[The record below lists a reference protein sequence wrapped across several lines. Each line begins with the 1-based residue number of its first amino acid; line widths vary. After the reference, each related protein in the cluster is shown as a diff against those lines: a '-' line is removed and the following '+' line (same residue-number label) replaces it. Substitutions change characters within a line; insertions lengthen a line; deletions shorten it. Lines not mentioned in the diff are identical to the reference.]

1 LKSLSRV
8 GTWLEAVSGEVRLPV
23 CQEAPGCL
31 GYTAWTLFAEIALSR
46 RVSLLTYSL
55 RKELKIR
62 PGFTPQED
70 VGRFRGSRQKASET
84 TKVPGSDRIQQPPK
98 PDNPFAPTSSS
109 SSNTKT
115 KAQIKNEK
123 RRANKKVNKNWDESD
138 DDDDDG
144 VIGDDFKAA
153 DEARRQ
159 AGGGDDKEEKGGE
172 GKAWPVED
180 GGAGMIGEEG
190 PGMSG
195 EGGGIPDDPVPVEP
209 KPEMKTQENGPV
221 GTTAIL
227 SPPPPGHPAKDPAA
241 PSVPQQSS
249 EPEWRTASSKK
260 PQKPHPIQGGRKGP
274 IGLAHP
280 PPIEPTS
287 RPRPNRNQ
295 RKPQAPAPA
304 AAQAGREKPKE
315 TPQPRVRKEVK
326 VRETGLG
333 SLADRV
339 KGLVIG
345 NMDDGKKKEKKST
358 EAPKASE

>member
-1 LKSLSRV
+1 M
-8 GTWLEAVSGEVRLPV
+8 VSGEVWLPAST
-23 CQEAPGCL
+23 EALGCL
-31 GYTAWTLFAEIALSR
+31 DYTAWTLFTDLVQFR
-46 RVSLLTYSL
+46 RVSSLTYSL

-84 TKVPGSDRIQQPPK
+84 TKIPGSDRIQQPPK

-159 AGGGDDKEEKGGE
+159 AGGGDKEEEKGGD

-190 PGMSG
+190 PGMG
-195 EGGGIPDDPVPVEP
+195 AEGGGIPDDPVPVEP

-227 SPPPPGHPAKDPAA
+227 SPPPPGHPPKDPAA
-241 PSVPQQSS
+241 TTVPN

-287 RPRPNRNQ
+287 RPRPARNQ
-295 RKPQAPAPA
+295 RKPQAPAA
-304 AAQAGREKPKE
+304 ASAQAGQEKPKE

-345 NMDDGKKKEKKST
+345 NMDDGKKKDKKST

>member
-1 LKSLSRV
+1 MARKSTCYFV
-8 GTWLEAVSGEVRLPV
+8 VFP
-23 CQEAPGCL
+23 
-31 GYTAWTLFAEIALSR
+31 I
-46 RVSLLTYSL
+46 LLLLLIKVLTVSL

-70 VGRFRGSRQKASET
+70 VGRFRGSRQKAQEAQT
-84 TKVPGSDRIQQPPK
+84 VPGSDRPRPQPAK
-98 PDNPFAPTSSS
+98 PDNPFDSTPSSS
-109 SSNTKT
+109 STKT

-138 DDDDDG
+138 EEDDDG
-144 VIGDDFKAA
+144 AIGDEFAA
-153 DEARRQ
+153 GDEARNKSQPQ
-159 AGGGDDKEEKGGE
+159 ADKEKEKENEGKE

-190 PGMSG
+190 PGMG
-195 EGGGIPDDPVPVEP
+195 AEGGGIPDDPVPIDP
-209 KPEMKTQENGPV
+209 KPEMATKEDGPE

-241 PSVPQQSS
+241 PSIPPSTS
-249 EPEWRTASSKK
+249 EPEWRTASSRK
-260 PQKPHPIQGGRKGP
+260 PVQKPHPIQGGRKGP

-280 PPIEPTS
+280 PPIES
-287 RPRPNRNQ
+287 KARPNRNNQ
-295 RKPQAPAPA
+295 RKPQPR
-304 AAQAGREKPKE
+304 REASSTQDQPKE
-315 TPQPRVRKEVK
+315 KAPPQPRVRKEVK

-345 NMDDGKKKEKKST
+345 NMDDGKKKKEKPVETASKSS
-358 EAPKASE
+358 A

>member
-1 LKSLSRV
+1 
-8 GTWLEAVSGEVRLPV
+8 
-23 CQEAPGCL
+23 
-31 GYTAWTLFAEIALSR
+31 
-46 RVSLLTYSL
+46 
-55 RKELKIR
+55 LKIR

-84 TKVPGSDRIQQPPK
+84 AKIPGSDRPQQPPK
-98 PDNPFAPTSSS
+98 PDNPFASTPSSS
-109 SSNTKT
+109 SNTNTKT

-138 DDDDDG
+138 DEDDDG

-153 DEARRQ
+153 DEAREPKVQ
-159 AGGGDDKEEKGGE
+159 STSTEGKKEKEEKE
-172 GKAWPVED
+172 DKERRPWPVED

-190 PGMSG
+190 PGMG
-195 EGGGIPDDPVPVEP
+195 AEGGGIPDDPVPIEP
-209 KPEMKTQENGPV
+209 KPEMETKTQENGPI

-241 PSVPQQSS
+241 TSVPQTQTQTKTSS
-249 EPEWRTASSKK
+249 EPEWRTASSRK
-260 PQKPHPIQGGRKGP
+260 PPSQQKPHPIQGGRKGP

-280 PPIEPTS
+280 PPIES
-287 RPRPNRNQ
+287 VSKPRPNRNQ
-295 RKPQAPAPA
+295 NQYQRKPSTQTQTQAPAS
-304 AAQAGREKPKE
+304 AQSRTGSTTEKPKE
-315 TPQPRVRKEVK
+315 NPQPRVRKEVK

-358 EAPKASE
+358 EEPKSSI

>member
-1 LKSLSRV
+1 LSK
-8 GTWLEAVSGEVRLPV
+8 
-23 CQEAPGCL
+23 
-31 GYTAWTLFAEIALSR
+31 
-46 RVSLLTYSL
+46 LTNSL

-84 TKVPGSDRIQQPPK
+84 TKIPGSDRIQQPPK
-98 PDNPFAPTSSS
+98 PDNPFASTPSSS
-109 SSNTKT
+109 TSGGTKT

-138 DDDDDG
+138 DEDDDG
-144 VIGDDFKAA
+144 VIGDDFAAA
-153 DEARRQ
+153 DEARNVPTSSE
-159 AGGGDDKEEKGGE
+159 DKDEKKGGE

-190 PGMSG
+190 PGMG
-195 EGGGIPDDPVPVEP
+195 AEGGGIPSDPVPVEP

-227 SPPPPGHPAKDPAA
+227 SPPPPGHPARDPAA
-241 PSVPQQSS
+241 PSVPPQSS

-280 PPIEPTS
+280 PPIESTPK
-287 RPRPNRNQ
+287 PRPNRNQ
-295 RKPQAPAPA
+295 RRPQAPPA
-304 AAQAGREKPKE
+304 ATQAGQEKPKE

-326 VRETGLG
+326 VRDTGLG

-358 EAPKASE
+358 EAQKPSA

>member
-1 LKSLSRV
+1 MS
-8 GTWLEAVSGEVRLPV
+8 A
-23 CQEAPGCL
+23 CQEALRCL
-31 GYTAWTLFAEIALSR
+31 SYIAWTLFAEFAQFSI
-46 RVSLLTYSL
+46 VSPLTNSL

-84 TKVPGSDRIQQPPK
+84 TKIPGSDRIQQPPK

-138 DDDDDG
+138 DEDDDG
-144 VIGDDFKAA
+144 VIGDDFRAA
-153 DEARRQ
+153 DEARNQ
-159 AGGGDDKEEKGGE
+159 QAAGGEKKESGNEE
-172 GKAWPVED
+172 KAWPVED

-209 KPEMKTQENGPV
+209 KPELSHQENGPV
-221 GTTAIL
+221 GTTTIL

-241 PSVPQQSS
+241 TSVPQKSS

-280 PPIEPTS
+280 PPIESTPK
-287 RPRPNRNQ
+287 PRPNRNQ

-304 AAQAGREKPKE
+304 AAQAGQEKPKE

>member
-1 LKSLSRV
+1 
-8 GTWLEAVSGEVRLPV
+8 
-23 CQEAPGCL
+23 
-31 GYTAWTLFAEIALSR
+31 
-46 RVSLLTYSL
+46 
-55 RKELKIR
+55 
-62 PGFTPQED
+62 
-70 VGRFRGSRQKASET
+70 
-84 TKVPGSDRIQQPPK
+84 
-98 PDNPFAPTSSS
+98 
-109 SSNTKT
+109 
-115 KAQIKNEK
+115 
-123 RRANKKVNKNWDESD
+123 
-138 DDDDDG
+138 
-144 VIGDDFKAA
+144 
-153 DEARRQ
+153 
-159 AGGGDDKEEKGGE
+159 
-172 GKAWPVED
+172 
-180 GGAGMIGEEG
+180 MIGEEG

-209 KPEMKTQENGPV
+209 KPELSHQENGPV

-241 PSVPQQSS
+241 TSVPQKSS

-280 PPIEPTS
+280 PPIESTP

-295 RKPQAPAPA
+295 RKPQASTPDSAKAPA
-304 AAQAGREKPKE
+304 SAQTGQEK
-315 TPQPRVRKEVK
+315 TIPQPRVRKEVK

>member
-1 LKSLSRV
+1 MILIDR
-8 GTWLEAVSGEVRLPV
+8 
-23 CQEAPGCL
+23 
-31 GYTAWTLFAEIALSR
+31 
-46 RVSLLTYSL
+46 L

-84 TKVPGSDRIQQPPK
+84 TNIPGSDRIQQPPK
-98 PDNPFAPTSSS
+98 PDNPFASTPS

-123 RRANKKVNKNWDESD
+123 RRANKKVNKNWDETD
-138 DDDDDG
+138 DEDDDG
-144 VIGDDFKAA
+144 VIGDDFEAA
-153 DEARRQ
+153 DEARNAPKSSEDKEQ
-159 AGGGDDKEEKGGE
+159 KGGD
-172 GKAWPVED
+172 GKAWPIED

-190 PGMSG
+190 PGMAG

-209 KPEMKTQENGPV
+209 KPEMKPQENGSA

-227 SPPPPGHPAKDPAA
+227 SPPPPGHPSKDPAA
-241 PSVPQQSS
+241 TSVPQKPS
-249 EPEWRTASSKK
+249 EPEWRTASSRK

-280 PPIEPTS
+280 PPIESTS
-287 RPRPNRNQ
+287 KPRPNRNQ
-295 RKPQAPAPA
+295 RKPQAPPA
-304 AAQAGREKPKE
+304 SAQAGQDKPKE
-315 TPQPRVRKEVK
+315 TLQPRVRKEVR
-326 VRETGLG
+326 VRDTGLG

-345 NMDDGKKKEKKST
+345 NMDDGKKKDKKPT
-358 EAPKASE
+358 KTAPKASE